1 MLKLTKHEAKVFGLG
16 ILAAVLAVVLLWWVI
31 EYPAIKERE
40 REAAAEEQKLALV
53 KPPELPLAEF
63 NEEELKNKAVL
74 FVQKEK
80 NIEETEQLLVELA
93 DTYNL
98 PIEKVYFGEKVETFV
113 EEQEQKI
120 NTHYPIVAELGTK
133 LLSKEEDGQTSFN
146 EKANQIILTAMSKL
160 ESGDTAD
167 SEIKAVAKQTKLTEK
182 EVLSYLENRMKLS
195 EVKIERPIYKE
206 EGAVLVFFNEN
217 QEYGRVNALEQ
228 ETASLQWLL
237 ISKGLLNLSQTEK
250 GKEALEALKN
260 EDEVIVSFGSNTC
273 PFCVNTTPVIEEMAN
288 EQDVAFIAIDL
299 DAPVHTAAMQRLTDN
314 HLTAPVEN
322 TPTVVF
328 FKEGKEISR
337 FVGQQDY
344 FTMEKFISDNRE
356 AIAVKEEKETVEKGE

>member
-1 MLKLTKHEAKVFGLG
+1 MLKFTKHEMKVFGAG
-16 ILAAVLAVVLLWWVI
+16 ILAAVITVLALWGVSQYI
-31 EYPAIKERE
+31 EVQKAEKEAE
-40 REAAAEEQKLALV
+40 AEEQRLAQN
-53 KPPELPLAEF
+53 KPPELPVVSF
-63 NEEELKNKAVL
+63 NAEELKSKAVL

-93 DTYNL
+93 NTYNL
-98 PIEKVYFGEKVETFV
+98 PIEKVYFNEDVAAFV
-113 EEQEQKI
+113 EEQEEKI

-133 LLSKEEDGQTSFN
+133 MLSKEKDGQMTFN
-146 EKANQIILTAMSKL
+146 EKANQTILLALSKL
-160 ESGDTAD
+160 ESGEKAD
-167 SEIKAVAKQTKLTEK
+167 SEVKEIAKQTKLTEK
-182 EVLSYLENRMKLS
+182 EVRSYMENRMKLS

-206 EGAVLVFFNEN
+206 EGAVLVLFNEN
-217 QEYGRVNALEQ
+217 QEFGRVNALNQ

-237 ISKGLLNLSQTEK
+237 ISKGLLNLSQEDK
-250 GKEALEALKN
+250 GKVALEALAN
-260 EDEVIVSFGSNTC
+260 EDEVIISFGSSTC

-288 EQDVAFIAIDL
+288 AEEVKFISIDL
-299 DAPVHTAAMQRLTDN
+299 EAPAQMAAMHKLTDN

-356 AIAVKEEKETVEKGE
+356 AIAEKTEEENKGE